1 MGIDDVA
8 RTWTRL
14 GREDPLWA
22 VLTDRDKS
30 GGGWGSAEFLETGE
44 REIEALLSRLAA
56 AGLDPDRGR
65 AVDFG
70 CGAGRLSHG
79 LARAGF
85 ADVVGLDISP
95 TMRAKAQE
103 IVPDAACDFRPVS
116 GPALEAVESG
126 SADLVYTCRV
136 LQHMPPDL
144 AHGYVREFYRI
155 AKPGAVV
162 AFQMPTEPERSLA
175 GTVLRV
181 LPRAAAVRLRRG
193 MEMHGTPEAA
203 ARELIGSCGA
213 QLVAADPDGSAG
225 PRWGSRLYL
234 TRAAG

>member
-1 MGIDDVA
+1 MGIDEVA

-22 VLTDRDKS
+22 VLTDREKS
-30 GGGWGSAEFLETGE
+30 GGGWRAEDFLSTGE
-44 REIEALLSRLAA
+44 REIEGLLSRLTG

-85 ADVVGLDISP
+85 GEVVGLDISP
-95 TMRAKAQE
+95 TMLAKAQE

-116 GPALEAVESG
+116 GPGLELVESA

-144 AHGYVREFYRI
+144 AHGYVREFFRI
-155 AKPGAVV
+155 AKPGGVV
-162 AFQMPTEPERSLA
+162 VFQMPTEPTRSAA
-175 GTVLRV
+175 GTVLRL

-193 MEMHGTPEAA
+193 MEMHGTPEARV
-203 ARELIGSCGA
+203 RELVRSCGA
-213 QLVAADPDGSAG
+213 ELVAADPDGSAG

-234 TRAAG
+234 TRTAR